1 MDKAVRR
8 AISKWPNVPAVY
20 GWLSLDRRGRWLLR
34 GDPIENP
41 VITAFIARNYEH
53 DALGQWYFQNGPQR
67 VFVDLE
73 YTPMIVRVA
82 EDSSFITHTDAQV
95 SAIDGA
101 WIDEH
106 GRILVATEHGAA
118 LVDDRDIELLSGWIT
133 AANTSFSDEDELIAA
148 IEDLQRGG
156 SADLRIEYAAKTVLL
171 RPIVAVDVPVR
182 FRFIPHPR
190 ATSDEVACK

>member
-1 MDKAVRR
+1 MDEAVRR

-34 GDPIENP
+34 DEPIENP
-41 VITAFIARNYEH
+41 TITAFIARNYEH
-53 DALGQWYFQNGPQR
+53 DELGQWYFQNGPQR

-82 EDSSFITHTDAQV
+82 EDSRFITHTSAHV

-101 WIDEH
+101 WIDEY
-106 GRILVATEHGAA
+106 GRILVATEHGVA
-118 LVDDRDIELLSGWIT
+118 LVDDRDIDLLSGWIT
-133 AANTSFSDEDELIAA
+133 AASTSFSDEDELIAA

-156 SADLRIEYAAKTVLL
+156 VADLRMEYAAKTVPL

-190 ATSDEVACK
+190 STSDEVACK